1 MGIVLSMLVA
11 VTSVLPAQLPPI
23 IANITQPQPV
33 LSNVDAVRHI
43 EFDLDIATFTR
54 QRSSLRRL
62 YPTLDWTT
70 DGCSAPVVGSEGRS
84 FNFRSAC
91 NRHDFGYR
99 NFKNLGLFD
108 TSTRTLIDEQL
119 YRDMNT
125 YCDSQ
130 RRTLKVRCI
139 AWSEIFYTM
148 VRAAGG
154 P

>member
-1 MGIVLSMLVA
+1 MGIGLSMLVA

-23 IANITQPQPV
+23 VGTITQPNSV
-33 LSNVDAVRHI
+33 LSTVEAVRHI

-54 QRSSLRRL
+54 QRFSLRRQ
-62 YPTLDWTT
+62 YPTLDWTS
-70 DGCSAPVVGSEGRS
+70 DGCSAPIVGSQGRS

-119 YRDMNT
+119 HRDMNT

-130 RRTLKVRCI
+130 RRTFKVRCI

>member
-11 VTSVLPAQLPPI
+11 VTSVMPAQLPPD
-23 IANITQPQPV
+23 AATITQPIPV
-33 LSNVDAVRHI
+33 LSAVDAARHI
-43 EFDLDIATFTR
+43 EFDLDIAAFAR
-54 QRSSLRRL
+54 QRFSLRHQ

-70 DGCSAPVVGSEGRS
+70 DGCSAPIVGSEGRP
-84 FNFRSAC
+84 FNFRTAC
-91 NRHDFGYR
+91 DRHDFGYR
-99 NFKNLGLFD
+99 NFKALGLFD

-119 YRDMNT
+119 HRDMNT
-125 YCDSQ
+125 SCDSQ

>member
-11 VTSVLPAQLPPI
+11 VTSVLPAQLPLDIP
-23 IANITQPQPV
+23 PVPV
-33 LSNVDAVRHI
+33 LSNADAVRHI
-43 EFDLDIATFTR
+43 EFDLDIASFAR
-54 QRSSLRRL
+54 QRFSMRRQ

-70 DGCSAPVVGSEGRS
+70 DGCSAPIVGSEGRS
-84 FNFRSAC
+84 FNFRTAC
-91 NRHDFGYR
+91 DRHDFGYR
-99 NFKNLGLFD
+99 NFKALGLFD
-108 TSTRTLIDEQL
+108 TSTRTLFDEQL
-119 YRDMNT
+119 HRDMNT
-125 YCDSQ
+125 SCDSQ

>member
-1 MGIVLSMLVA
+1 MGTVLSMLVA

-23 IANITQPQPV
+23 VVTITQPNSA
-33 LSNVDAVRHI
+33 LSTIEAVRHI
-43 EFDLDIATFTR
+43 EFDLDITTFAR
-54 QRSSLRRL
+54 QRSSLRRQ

-70 DGCSAPVVGSEGRS
+70 DGCSAPIVGSEGKS

-91 NRHDFGYR
+91 DRHDFGYR

-119 YRDMNT
+119 HRDMNT

-130 RRTLKVRCI
+130 RRTFKVRCI
-139 AWSEIFYTM
+139 AWSELFYTM